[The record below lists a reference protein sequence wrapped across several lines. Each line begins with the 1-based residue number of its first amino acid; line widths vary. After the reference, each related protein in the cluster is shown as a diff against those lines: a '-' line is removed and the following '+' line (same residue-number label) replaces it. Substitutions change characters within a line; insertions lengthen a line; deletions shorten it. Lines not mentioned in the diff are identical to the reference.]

1 MGWTERQREL
11 LAAMGLRLWSPTAPS
26 VSPAAPGTEAL
37 SPVVPASGDEASGAG
52 RHRAEAPVAAL
63 QAPLSA
69 PAGGL
74 EAPVPVAPPARP
86 APTPRAAAPT
96 APATRVA
103 TLLANE
109 LVPLHDERA
118 QQIAR
123 LDWAG
128 LQQAV
133 ADCRACGL
141 CESRRQTVFGVG
153 HPQARWMIVGEAPGA
168 NEDAQGEPFVGDAGQ
183 LLDRML
189 AALKLTRAEAP
200 PAQQVFIAN
209 SLKCRPPSNRNP
221 TSEELA
227 LCAPFLARQIELV
240 RPQLILAMGR
250 FAIQRLLGTD
260 EAVGKLRGR
269 VHPMP
274 TAHGEVPVVV
284 TYHPAYL
291 LRQPQDKRKAWDDL
305 CLAARVARDAS
316 AQSPA

>member
-26 VSPAAPGTEAL
+26 VSPAVPGTEAL

-69 PAGGL
+69 PASGL
-74 EAPVPVAPPARP
+74 VAPVPVAPPARP

-209 SLKCRPPSNRNP
+209 TLKCRPPSNRNP